1 MPAPVRNLAD
11 GAPSVSMD
19 KVVAAVGQMY
29 LRQAGKQASRGFQMV
44 NPTDEWFPG
53 ESGRMEG
60 RGGRGARR
68 LGSRAAGR
76 SEVATEVESGRR

>member
-1 MPAPVRNLAD
+1 MRNLAE

-19 KVVAAVGQMY
+19 KVVAAVGQAY

-53 ESGRMEG
+53 EDR
-60 RGGRGARR
+60 
-68 LGSRAAGR
+68 
-76 SEVATEVESGRR
+76 